1 MDKLRP
7 GGLNRR
13 PSPQLPAFCRRRLPI
28 TTTVRVSS
36 LQRLL
41 WLLWLVLALQLST
54 ILLILAGPVP
64 APLRP
69 MAVPLVLPPNNPLTA
84 AQLAAPGA
92 MPTAAIAL
100 RQGAHIT
107 TVPLSSQP

>member
-7 GGLNRR
+7 GGVNRR

-41 WLLWLVLALQLST
+41 WLLWLVVFLQLST
-54 ILLILAGPVP
+54 ILLVLAGPVP

-84 AQLAAPGA
+84 AQLAASAALTPE
-92 MPTAAIAL
+92 AIAL
-100 RQGAHIT
+100 REGALIP
-107 TVPLSSQP
+107 TVPSPFQP